1 MSTMNDML
9 VNQLFQIRLT
19 RKNIDHMLHVS
30 Q

>member
-9 VNQLFQIRLT
+9 VNQLFQVRLT
-19 RKNIDHMLHVS
+19 PKNIDHILHVS